1 LDHLESMEGIE
12 GAFDNAAGC
21 EKFGLPTD
29 RMGDLIVVSSK
40 NKVLGTT
47 SERHD
52 LSGLDVPLRS
62 HGGISE
68 QCVPLIVSQTV
79 TGIDVNRR
87 LRNFDIYDVVLNHVH
102 G

>member
-1 LDHLESMEGIE
+1 MEGIE
-12 GAFDNAAGC
+12 SALDNAAGC
-21 EKFGLPTD
+21 EKFGLPRD

-79 TGIDVNRR
+79 SGLDANKL
-87 LRNFDIYDVVLNHVH
+87 LRNFDIYNVVLNHAQ